1 MLEPVFLRE
10 INLNWINNNKYKF
23 RNKTIFILSSNKRK
37 LKFKV
42 WIEKKQFIISDNKNN
57 LQELLKQVKNF
68 SSQIKKILIIIVEV
82 ILEIN
87 NFRKVLILYKK
98 ILIIHFIN

>member
-10 INLNWINNNKYKF
+10 INLSWINNNKNKF
-23 RNKTIFILSSNKRK
+23 RNKTIFLLSSNIRK

-57 LQELLKQVKNF
+57 LQDLLKQVNNF
-68 SSQIKKILIIIVEV
+68 RSQIKKILIIIVEV
-82 ILEIN
+82 IREIN
-87 NFRKVLILYKK
+87 NFRKVLILYRK